1 MKTNMKYV
9 NKTLLVLVVLL
20 LAAHFMLSHVNAR
33 IASLKA
39 ELEVSKRTCDSLQS
53 ECFAKEIQRQRLEY
67 ILDRAQDELPTECQE
82 QLNEIK
88 GQTE

>member
-1 MKTNMKYV
+1 MKYV
-9 NKTLLVLVVLL
+9 STTLIAIAAILLVISFALK
-20 LAAHFMLSHVNAR
+20 R
-33 IASLKA
+33 ASDKIDTLKA

-53 ECFAKEIQRQRLEY
+53 ECFTKEIQRQRLEY
-67 ILDRAQDELPTECQE
+67 ILDRAHDELPTECQE